1 MTGGPGRAG
10 AVPVDPI
17 LWTPMSDTTDEGL
30 YYHDYLQLDRLLDS
44 QDLESEA
51 AGARAHDE
59 MLFIVVHQAYEL
71 WFKQILW
78 EMGDVLDA
86 FAGHMLDE
94 RDTGRVVSR
103 LVRIGS
109 IQQLLLQQIDVL
121 ETMTPMDFLD
131 FRDHLVP
138 ASGFQSVQFRL
149 IENRLGVRREDR
161 LLFEGAPY
169 THRLSPDHRE
179 VVEASEREPSLHDRV
194 DEWLAR
200 TPFLDDYAFWEA
212 YSTAV
217 QDMLAADREVIAD
230 NPNLG
235 EDERAEQ
242 LRSFEKTMS
251 QFEAAFDEEQH
262 RQLLAS
268 GQRRLS
274 FRAFQAALFIS
285 LYRDEPA
292 LQEPFRLLQSLLD
305 VDEGFA
311 TWRYRHALMVQR
323 MIGAKIGTGGS
334 AGAKYLLKL
343 AERTRAF
350 PDLLLL
356 PTFLVPRSARPELP
370 AELTDKMRFR
380 YQP

>member
-1 MTGGPGRAG
+1 MTDGG
-10 AVPVDPI
+10 
-17 LWTPMSDTTDEGL
+17 GL
-30 YYHDYLQLDRLLDS
+30 YYHDYLQLDSLLDA
-44 QDLESEA
+44 QELESTK
-51 AGARAHDE
+51 AGETVHDE
-59 MLFIVVHQAYEL
+59 MLFVIVHQAYEL

-78 EMGDVLDA
+78 ELDDVLAA
-86 FAGHMLDE
+86 FAGDMLDE
-94 RDTGRVVSR
+94 HDTGRVVAR
-103 LVRIGS
+103 LRRITR
-109 IQQLLLQQIDVL
+109 IQRILLEQLDVL

-149 IENRLGVRREDR
+149 IENRLGVRPEDR

-169 THRLSPDHRE
+169 THRLSPLHRE
-179 VVEASEREPSLHDRV
+179 RVERSEDETSLHDAV
-194 DEWLAR
+194 NGWLAR
-200 TPFLDDYAFWEA
+200 TPFLEEYSFWET
-212 YSTAV
+212 YTASV
-217 QDMLAADREVIAD
+217 RAMLAADREVIAT
-230 NPNLG
+230 NPNLA